1 MEVQTSSKISTPSS
15 KLSSKRFL
23 FDKRYGYVYDEW
35 REPSEVALAYGRGMV
50 LITRF
55 RCIVSSQ
62 QRSIGLLKSGNS
74 YQLDKVLLPCFL
86 TTITG
91 FDLQKPDRF
100 CIVPLGKALL
110 TMVSESVNLAA
121 SRTIQVVE
129 RPDQLSPQS
138 LQAKLNN
145 NIMFPIKNIFRPK
158 HISISPLHVT
168 SASSHSH
175 ANSHE

>member
-1 MEVQTSSKISTPSS
+1 MEVQSSSKISISSS

-35 REPSEVALAYGRGMV
+35 REPSEVALAYGRGM
-50 LITRF
+50 
-55 RCIVSSQ
+55 
-62 QRSIGLLKSGNS
+62 
-74 YQLDKVLLPCFL
+74 
-86 TTITG
+86 
-91 FDLQKPDRF
+91 F

-110 TMVSESVNLAA
+110 TMVSESVNFAA

-145 NIMFPIKNIFRPK
+145 NIMFPIKNIFGLK

-175 ANSHE
+175 AKSHE

>member
-35 REPSEVALAYGRGMV
+35 REPSEVALAYGRGM
-50 LITRF
+50 
-55 RCIVSSQ
+55 
-62 QRSIGLLKSGNS
+62 
-74 YQLDKVLLPCFL
+74 
-86 TTITG
+86 
-91 FDLQKPDRF
+91 F